1 VLEGLK
7 RAWYRRRLQ
16 DPAYAFLC
24 DEYDGDELVSIDC
37 ETTGLDVNTDQIL
50 SVGAIKIKG
59 DAILTSQRLDFL
71 VRPEE
76 PVSDRTVLIHHIRP
90 VDLEGAVRTDEAI
103 RRVLEFVGPRPLVGY
118 FLEFDVAMLNRHVRP
133 LIGIPLPNRQIEVS
147 RLYYD
152 WRAAQVPP
160 GGNIDLRFETI
171 RERLDLPRR
180 AAHDAFNDAL
190 LAAMMYL
197 RLKGNWRPRAFHT
210 VILAALVNAAAGLG

>member
-1 VLEGLK
+1 LLEGLK
-7 RAWYRRRLQ
+7 RAWYRRRLR

-37 ETTGLDVNTDQIL
+37 ETTGLDVKTDQIL
-50 SVGAIKIKG
+50 SVGAIRIKG

-71 VRPEE
+71 VRPKE

-90 VDLEGAVRTDEAI
+90 VDLEGAVPVDEAI

-118 FLEFDVAMLNRHVRP
+118 FLEFDVAMLDRHVRP
-133 LIGIPLPNRQIEVS
+133 LVGIPLPNRRIEVS

-190 LAAMMYL
+190 LTAMMYL
-197 RLKGNWRPRAFHT
+197 RLKGNWRPRPS
-210 VILAALVNAAAGLG
+210 G

>member
-1 VLEGLK
+1 MLERLK

-24 DEYDGDELVSIDC
+24 DDYGGDELVSIDC
-37 ETTGLDVNTDQIL
+37 ETTGLDVHTDQIL

-71 VRPEE
+71 VRPEG

-90 VDLEGAVRTDEAI
+90 VDLEGAVPVDEAI

-197 RLKGNWRPRAFHT
+197 RLKGNWRPRAG
-210 VILAALVNAAAGLG
+210 N